1 MNTAHMA
8 QQSTDPTLYIG
19 VKDEYFSPEY
29 WEAVLAKEGLS
40 MDRAGSGSR
49 LSYGHRNSDTIKVH
63 DYQPLG
69 HNAPQKN
76 RGKQYAELILKEM
89 ASGITAYAAIK
100 KLGFTQTHGYRA
112 LRRYRKNFHTDPT
125 SYISEDSNV
134 D

>member
-1 MNTAHMA
+1 MNTAH
-8 QQSTDPTLYIG
+8 SCTGPTSYIG
-19 VKDEYFSPEY
+19 VKDEYYSPEY

-49 LSYGHRNSDTIKVH
+49 LSYGHRNSDTVKVH
-63 DYQPLG
+63 DYQPIG

-76 RGKQYAELILKEM
+76 RGKKHAEQIVALM
-89 ASGITAYAAIK
+89 NSGLSAYAAIK
-100 KLGFTQTHGYRA
+100 TLGMSESNAYRA
-112 LRRYRKNFHTDPT
+112 LRRYRKNFPTGPT